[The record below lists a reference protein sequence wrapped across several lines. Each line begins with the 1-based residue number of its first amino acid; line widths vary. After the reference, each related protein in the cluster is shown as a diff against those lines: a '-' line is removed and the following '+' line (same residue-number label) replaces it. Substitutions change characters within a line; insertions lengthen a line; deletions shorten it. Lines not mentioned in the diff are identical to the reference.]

1 MSKIVIAWNNNDGAI
16 SNNDRTKLPRLR
28 AEALQR
34 ADTPPLVT
42 RSDDVI
48 AIYMFIAVYF
58 LFLDKPLYVFSGLNI
73 SLSPLFREVFCAQVH
88 DRHLIPVHH
97 REKGWVIERFF
108 KGVV

>member
-34 ADTPPLVT
+34 AGTPRWLPAVKMLIMVY
-42 RSDDVI
+42 
-48 AIYMFIAVYF
+48 AFIMVYF
-58 LFLDKPLYVFSGLNI
+58 LFLDIPLYVFSSLNI